1 MGFAMKPI
9 QPKSIARLRK
19 AGVSFAALAG
29 LCAWAVATA
38 VYAQRIPVGAQFQAY
53 ALDTG
58 VFANSST
65 NELLAFQSVIQAS
78 GKPSKLRV
86 HFSAFNL
93 GKRSYIAL
101 TSDRDGGKQKLDR
114 ISMGY
119 WQSTSAIFNGDTVK
133 LTLNVAPGEQGIFV
147 QVDQLTL
154 GCDCPEQVLD
164 LTSKGPLTLCGS
176 DSRVAST
183 DNRVGRIAG
192 CTAWLV
198 SNGGVLTAG
207 HCGPVSGVFEV
218 NVPASSASGVPVASA
233 PEDQYP
239 IDTSHSTSVDNGK
252 GDDYT
257 VFDLLPN
264 STTGTRAHIRF
275 GFFRMTRENPLAAD
289 TIRVTGFGV
298 DSTPA
303 GPTANCCARDDMG
316 NCTNPNCNAQSRTLQ
331 TATGPYVG
339 ETVNSATNIFHS
351 YKVDTEPANSG
362 SPIIWNA
369 NGFTIGIHTHG
380 GCGSD
385 GSGDNDGTSF
395 ENDNLEALLQNW
407 PGSNTIYVDAIQPPT
422 APAENG
428 TVFRPFNTVTEGVS
442 SVVSGGRIAIVEGS
456 YTKAAGN
463 TMTMGA
469 DGKSFTLLAPVGT
482 VTIGN

>member
-1 MGFAMKPI
+1 V
-9 QPKSIARLRK
+9 
-19 AGVSFAALAG
+19 AGTES
-29 LCAWAVATA
+29 
-38 VYAQRIPVGAQFQAY
+38 QAY
-53 ALDTG
+53 SLGTG

-65 NELLAFQSVIQAS
+65 NELLTFESVIQAT
-78 GKPSKLRV
+78 GKPSRVRV
-86 HFSAFNL
+86 HFRAFNL
-93 GKRSYIAL
+93 GKKSYVTL
-101 TSDRDGGKQKLDR
+101 TSSLDGAKQKLDQ

-119 WQSTSAIFNGDTVK
+119 WQSTSAIFNGDNLK
-133 LTLNVAPGEQGIFV
+133 LTLSVAPGETGIFA
-147 QVDQLTL
+147 QVDQLML
-154 GCDCPEQVLD
+154 DCNCPDQVAALAF
-164 LTSKGPLTLCGS
+164 SGPPLTLCGS

-198 SNGGVLTAG
+198 SNGTVLTAG

-239 IDTSHSTSVDNGK
+239 IDTSHATSVDNGK

-264 STTGTRAHIRF
+264 SSTGTRAHIRF
-275 GFFRMTRENPLAAD
+275 GFFRMTRENPATSD
-289 TIRVTGFGV
+289 TIRVSGFGV

-369 NGFTIGIHTHG
+369 NGFAIGIHTHG
-380 GCGSD
+380 GCASD
-385 GSGDNDGTSF
+385 GTGDNDGTSF
-395 ENDNLEALLQNW
+395 ENDNLEALLQSW
-407 PGSNTIYVDAIQPPT
+407 PGASTVYVDNVQPPT

-428 TVFRPFNTVTEGVS
+428 TIFRPFNTVTEAVT
-442 SVVSGGRIAIVEGS
+442 SVVSGGRIAIVEGN

-463 TMTMGA
+463 TMIMGA

-482 VTIGN
+482 VTIGD